1 MIEIKPR
8 ERSRILK
15 CLKIG
20 VVPTQ
25 GIHHLQVG
33 RSEEVSAIIEDLKLL
48 NDGIN
53 CFRIFIG
60 NYGSGKT
67 FLLSL
72 AKEIAHQQNLCVCRA
87 DLAPEKRLYSTNG
100 HARTLYAELVRQL
113 SNKLKPQGDGLQSLV
128 EKILSKSSVE
138 QLQEKFKNLNDNSLG
153 FDFYNV
159 LITYKKALSDG
170 DTFIQLASLRW
181 MKGEYTTRVEAYR
194 DIRVRNIISDNNF
207 YDALKVVAEITK
219 IAGFNGLLIHID
231 EMVNLL
237 RISHTQ
243 TRKNNYEM
251 VLKILNDVMQ
261 SNLENFGIYLSGTP
275 EFLTDARRGLYSYEA
290 LQSRLEENTF
300 LTNKQFDKNHPIIR
314 IKPLSKEEIFN
325 LITHVSDIYDSHE
338 NIKRKTSNELIESYL
353 QFCIERLGQDLYSSP
368 REVIRTYLNLRDALE
383 IEINKNVN
391 ELLKITDIKPDI
403 DPSIKDLNLS
413 DEDKELSNFVINP

>member
-15 CLKIG
+15 CLKVG

-25 GIHHLQVG
+25 GIHYLQVG
-33 RSEEVSAIIEDLKLL
+33 RSDEVSAIIEDLKLL
-48 NDGIN
+48 NEGVN
-53 CFRIFIG
+53 CFRVFIG

-72 AKEIAHQQNLCVCRA
+72 AKEIAHQKNLCVCRA
-87 DLAPEKRLYSTNG
+87 DLAPEKRLYSTSG
-100 HARTLYAELVRQL
+100 HARTLYAELIRQL

-128 EKILSKSSVE
+128 EKILTKSSISE
-138 QLQEKFKNLNDNSLG
+138 LEEKFKNLNNNSLG

-159 LITYKKALSDG
+159 LITYKKALING
-170 DTFIQLASLRW
+170 DIFKQNSALRW
-181 MKGEYTTRVEAYR
+181 MKGEYSTKLEAYK
-194 DIRVRNIISDNNF
+194 DIQVRNIISDNNF
-207 YDALKVVAEITK
+207 YDALKVISEITK
-219 IAGFNGLLIHID
+219 IAGFDGLLIHID

-251 VLKILNDVMQ
+251 VLKIINDVMQ

-275 EFLTDARRGLYSYEA
+275 EFLTDTRRGLYSYEA
-290 LQSRLEENTF
+290 LKSRLEENSF
-300 LTNKQFDKNHPIIR
+300 LTTNQFDKNHPVIR

-325 LITHVSDIYDSHE
+325 LVSHVSEIYDSHE
-338 NIKRKTSNELIESYL
+338 NVKRKTNEELIETYL
-353 QFCIERLGQDLYSSP
+353 QFCVERLGQDLYSSP
-368 REVIRTYLNLRDALE
+368 REVIRTYLNLREALE
-383 IEINKNVN
+383 IETEKDVK

-403 DPSIKDLNLS
+403 DPLIKDLELS
-413 DEDKELSNFVINP
+413 DEDKELSDFVINP

>member
-138 QLQEKFKNLNDNSLG
+138 QLQEKFKNLN
-153 FDFYNV
+153 
-159 LITYKKALSDG
+159 
-170 DTFIQLASLRW
+170 
-181 MKGEYTTRVEAYR
+181 E
-194 DIRVRNIISDNNF
+194 
-207 YDALKVVAEITK
+207 
-219 IAGFNGLLIHID
+219 
-231 EMVNLL
+231 
-237 RISHTQ
+237 
-243 TRKNNYEM
+243 
-251 VLKILNDVMQ
+251 
-261 SNLENFGIYLSGTP
+261 
-275 EFLTDARRGLYSYEA
+275 
-290 LQSRLEENTF
+290 
-300 LTNKQFDKNHPIIR
+300 
-314 IKPLSKEEIFN
+314 
-325 LITHVSDIYDSHE
+325 
-338 NIKRKTSNELIESYL
+338 
-353 QFCIERLGQDLYSSP
+353 
-368 REVIRTYLNLRDALE
+368 
-383 IEINKNVN
+383 
-391 ELLKITDIKPDI
+391 
-403 DPSIKDLNLS
+403 
-413 DEDKELSNFVINP
+413 